1 MHGLFHEGKIYGCEE
16 CTHEAKDEY
25 QFVWRKQ
32 MHNGKPK
39 FNMYN
44 AILKEK
50 QKVHIKAKSS
60 KFSENQMCFQ
70 ISMQNHIVCL

>member
-25 QFVWRKQ
+25 QFVWQKQ

-39 FNMYN
+39 IQYVQCHFEGNTKSALIYHTVN
-44 AILKEK
+44 AHKGK
-50 QKVHIKAKSS
+50 KFKVFRESVELPI
-60 KFSENQMCFQ
+60 
-70 ISMQNHIVCL
+70 